1 MALAVVTGGDGGG
14 PGRDLG
20 DRGSGLGGDL
30 AGGGSCV
37 ADGVGS
43 TVLSRGAVRVG
54 GATDLDGS
62 AVDADVV
69 GTADLTRGT
78 VRVDHAA
85 VFGRGGAG

>member
-1 MALAVVTGGDGGG
+1 
-14 PGRDLG
+14 
-20 DRGSGLGGDL
+20 
-30 AGGGSCV
+30 
-37 ADGVGS
+37 VGS
-43 TVLSRGAVRVG
+43 TVLSGGAVCVG